1 MTGSEDLMR
10 LKNWQIEALQKE
22 NNRLNLKLDMQ
33 ERKQK
38 NELKMQK
45 EKHKQEL
52 IDVEIK
58 ARLLM
63 KKEQILENL
72 KHG

>member
-22 NNRLNLKLDMQ
+22 NNRLSLKLRLQ
-33 ERKQK
+33 EEQRERDRKQH
-38 NELKMQK
+38 
-45 EKHKQEL
+45 EKDLENT
-52 IDVEIK
+52 EIRT
-58 ARLLM
+58 RLLIQ
-63 KKEQILENL
+63 KEQILENL

>member
-45 EKHKQEL
+45 EKHEQEL

>member
-22 NNRLNLKLDMQ
+22 NNRLNLKLELQ
-33 ERKQK
+33 EKKHQK
-38 NELKMQK
+38 
-45 EKHKQEL
+45 EL

-58 ARLLM
+58 TRLLL

>member
-22 NNRLNLKLDMQ
+22 NARLNKKL
-33 ERKQK
+33 EKQK
-38 NELKMQK
+38 KKHEQDKENALIKQRLEIQK
-45 EKHKQEL
+45 EQF
-52 IDVEIK
+52 
-58 ARLLM
+58 
-63 KKEQILENL
+63 LENI

>member
-22 NNRLNLKLDMQ
+22 NNRLNLKLELQ
-33 ERKQK
+33 EKKHQK
-38 NELKMQK
+38 
-45 EKHKQEL
+45 EL
-52 IDVEIK
+52 IDLEIK
-58 ARLLM
+58 TRLLL

>member
-38 NELKMQK
+38 NELKMQ
-45 EKHKQEL
+45 
-52 IDVEIK
+52 
-58 ARLLM
+58 
-63 KKEQILENL
+63 
-72 KHG
+72 

>member
-22 NNRLNLKLDMQ
+22 NNRLSLKLRLQ
-33 ERKQK
+33 EEQRERDKKQH
-38 NELKMQK
+38 
-45 EKHKQEL
+45 EKDLENT
-52 IDVEIK
+52 EIRT
-58 ARLLM
+58 RLLIQ
-63 KKEQILENL
+63 KEQILENL

>member
-1 MTGSEDLMR
+1 MR

-45 EKHKQEL
+45 EKHEQEL

>member
-22 NNRLNLKLDMQ
+22 NSRLSLKLRLQ
-33 ERKQK
+33 EEQRERDKKQH
-38 NELKMQK
+38 
-45 EKHKQEL
+45 EKDLENT
-52 IDVEIK
+52 EIRT
-58 ARLLM
+58 RLLIQ
-63 KKEQILENL
+63 KEQILENL